1 MNNLR
6 DTLTK
11 YIKETVENDKQL
23 LETEL
28 DEFSTYG
35 EEDTLNELKDRIDT
49 AEDLLFALVSGKH
62 LNIEY

>member
-6 DTLTK
+6 DTLTE
-11 YIKETVENDKQL
+11 YIKETVKNDKQL

-35 EEDTLNELKDRIDT
+35 EEDKLNELKDRIDT

>member
-6 DTLTK
+6 DTLTN
-11 YIKETVENDKQL
+11 YIKETVKNDKQL
-23 LETEL
+23 LQTEL

-62 LNIEY
+62 IKIEY